1 MIFIVYYFTYLYYIF
16 KMSII
21 NDPDEIVSL
30 QEFYQFAKKNTPI
43 ETWDYIIG
51 AADTETTFK
60 KNRHSLDTYAF
71 RPRVLRD
78 VENVDTTIK
87 LFDYNFSLPVFY
99 APIGSMQDFVKDGA
113 LNSTLSASDKKIFH
127 MLSSTWSGGVDVIGK
142 SVNYPKVYQLYI
154 RGDHNWVDDQI
165 SKAIDNGF
173 IALCLTVDLDAYG
186 RRERDLL
193 KRYKTTSRR
202 TATGPEYQMKFSWN
216 DVNRIKNKFNIP
228 IILKGIA
235 TEEDAKICVDEGIE
249 VIYISNHGGRQ
260 LDYGIG
266 GADLIQ
272 SISKVVKS
280 KSKIFFDGGVSRGTD
295 VVKAIALGAD
305 FVGIGRL
312 QCYAAATNG
321 RNGLNKMI
329 DILQHEILVCMRLL
343 GVNNLNDLNENYII
357 KDISISKPSL
367 ISSFPL
373 IEEGY

>member
-1 MIFIVYYFTYLYYIF
+1 MLNNLNH
-16 KMSII
+16 S
-21 NDPDEIVSL
+21 EIVSL

-60 KNRHSLDTYAF
+60 KNRYALDTYAF
-71 RPRVLRD
+71 RPRILND
-78 VENVDTTIK
+78 VEHVDTSIK
-87 LFDYNFSLPVFY
+87 IFGYNFSLPVFY

-127 MLSSTWSGGVDVIGK
+127 MLSSTWSGGVDIIGK

-154 RGDHNWVDDQI
+154 RGDENWVYEQI

-193 KRYKTTSRR
+193 KRYKTTSRK
-202 TATGPEYQMKFSWN
+202 TAAGPEYQMRFSWK
-216 DVNRIKNKFNIP
+216 DVKKIKNKFNIP

-235 TEEDAKICVDEGIE
+235 TEEDAKICIDEGVD

-260 LDYGIG
+260 LDYGFG

-272 SISKVVKS
+272 PISQVVKN
-280 KSKIFFDGGVSRGTD
+280 KSKIFFDGGVCRGTD
-295 VVKAIALGAD
+295 VVKAISLGAD
-305 FVGIGRL
+305 CIGIGRL

-321 RNGLNKMI
+321 REGLNKMI
-329 DILQHEILVCMRLL
+329 DILTHEILVCMRLL
-343 GVNNLNDLNENYII
+343 GVNCLSDLNSNYVK
-357 KDISISKPSL
+357 KDISISDPSL